1 MLPNK
6 LFIVDPSKFSDKEVK
21 DPTYCA
27 FESQDGSIEG
37 VEYIKKDSLMKWL
50 EQELAQRRQWFER
63 YEDAEDLHACNELTK
78 IINKLD
84 EM

>member
-1 MLPNK
+1 MIPDK

-27 FESQDGSIEG
+27 FESQDGSIES

-50 EQELAQRRQWFER
+50 EQELAQRQQWLDR
-63 YEDAEDLHACNELTK
+63 YGESADYYVSDEIKKVIGILNE
-78 IINKLD
+78 
-84 EM
+84 M